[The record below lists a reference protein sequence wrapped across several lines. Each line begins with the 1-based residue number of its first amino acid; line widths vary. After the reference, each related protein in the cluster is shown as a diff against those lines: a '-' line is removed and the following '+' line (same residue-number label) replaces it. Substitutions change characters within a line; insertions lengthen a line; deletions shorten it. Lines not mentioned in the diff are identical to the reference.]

1 MGSKPVK
8 RASSLFRHLILLLA
22 VAGVFYPLYFMVT
35 SALKSSEEYTRD
47 KLGMP
52 THPTL
57 LNVLQ
62 VFSDPNLIRWFTN
75 SILITISSTTLAF
88 VCALLAAYAIARGPS
103 AAMSSILTGGI
114 VLMAIPPVV
123 LVVPLF
129 EVLAQLQLVN
139 SRLGVILVYS
149 GLIAPLSVYLLVGF
163 LSTIPRELDE
173 AALIDGAGRFLILWH
188 IILPLARPA
197 ILTLAVVNVVY
208 VWNEFLI
215 ALLFLQRE
223 EVQTLMVGITSFQG
237 RFQIN
242 EPLLMAWSLVASVPV
257 LLLYV
262 FGQRYL
268 VRGLVSG
275 ALK

>member
-1 MGSKPVK
+1 MK
-8 RASSLFRHLILLLA
+8 RASSLLRHLILLLA

-75 SILITISSTTLAF
+75 SILITISSTTLAI

-123 LVVPLF
+123 LIVPLF
-129 EVLAQLQLVN
+129 EVMAQLQLVN

-197 ILTLAVVNVVY
+197 ILTLTVVNVVY